1 VDGPWRSWLFWK
13 KHVYGSRFEKKK
25 TIYSSLVKVVGNSC
39 ELILGEFSRTHLH
52 QFSLMHGLCFFDWS
66 LWAKNTMP
74 FESVFFFE
82 GNWAI
87 VAESLSNELISWLNC
102 SCLLLVNLKHFKFQ
116 CSILSQIFLILPVT
130 QPFVCWFVK
139 NWLVEIHLNFT
150 SVFCFKSY
158 LEPNP

>member
-1 VDGPWRSWLFWK
+1 MDGPWRSWLFWK
-13 KHVYGSRFEKKK
+13 KHVYGSRFEKKNY
-25 TIYSSLVKVVGNSC
+25 IIEPGESC
-39 ELILGEFSRTHLH
+39 GEFMWIDPWGILPHTSPPI
-52 QFSLMHGLCFFDWS
+52 QFDAWAVFFDWS